1 MVMISIGRLLDF
13 GKLFKRFK
21 GIIWNKELESFIA
34 EDSEVA
40 VLLKLGY
47 GFAASAKLMEFLL

>member
-1 MVMISIGRLLDF
+1 MTSFAKQLDF